1 MLKTA
6 VLACFV
12 VCSFLV
18 SYRTLARRTCF
29 GFLPHV
35 PLIKRSCAQNDRQ
48 STPLSLP
55 QPGNPSKMQ
64 SARLLLC
71 IASGAAAFSSH
82 AGSHRHLALKGA
94 IADFCERTFEIDGD
108 EASDIEARV
117 VAASPPA
124 TRQTYR
130 FAVKDP
136 NADDDDKENLEA
148 RYAEVTNEFEARR
161 DGLRSLGLADGEI
174 KRIARRVPE
183 VLSYSAA
190 RVKAAAQA
198 LQTNLALDDVTLRKK
213 VLLRLPQALGL
224 RYDLDVAPTFDLL
237 RNDWGFTDDDIRAL
251 VLGAPQLLGL
261 DAAAV
266 SSKFAALE
274 ASLGSRAAARAEA
287 LRRPAA
293 LELEV
298 RGSKR
303 GSVAA

>member
-1 MLKTA
+1 MESVPSFIYRTCTPIVAADLKNSLQLTLKTA
-6 VLACFV
+6 YA
-12 VCSFLV
+12 S
-18 SYRTLARRTCF
+18 T
-29 GFLPHV
+29 
-35 PLIKRSCAQNDRQ
+35 INRSRSRQ
-48 STPLSLP
+48 PA
-55 QPGNPSKMQ
+55 KMQ

-71 IASGAAAFSSH
+71 IASGAAAFSIPNAVNH
-82 AGSHRHLALKGA
+82 RHCIPNAVNHRHLALRGA
-94 IADFCERTFEIDGD
+94 IADFCERTFEIDVD

-117 VAASPPA
+117 VAASPRA

-136 NADDDDKENLEA
+136 EADDDDKENLEA

-161 DGLRSLGLADGEI
+161 DGLRSLGLADPEI

-190 RVKAAAQA
+190 RVKAAADA
-198 LQTNLALDDVTLRKK
+198 LQTNLGLDDATLRKK

-237 RNDWGFTDDDIRAL
+237 RNDYDFADEDIRAL

-261 DAAAV
+261 DVAAV

-274 ASLGSRAAARAEA
+274 ASLGSRAAAKAEA
-287 LRRPAA
+287 LRKPAA

>member
-1 MLKTA
+1 MFF
-6 VLACFV
+6 C
-12 VCSFLV
+12 
-18 SYRTLARRTCF
+18 
-29 GFLPHV
+29 PHV
-35 PLIKRSCAQNDRQ
+35 LLIQAQLYTKRPPKYASIAPAAD
-48 STPLSLP
+48 
-55 QPGNPSKMQ
+55 NPSKMQ

-71 IASGAAAFSSH
+71 IASGAAAFNH
-82 AGSHRHLALKGA
+82 PNAGSHRHLAQKGA
-94 IADFCERTFEIDGD
+94 IADFCERTFEIDVD
-108 EASDIEARV
+108 EASDMEARV
-117 VAASPPA
+117 VAASGAAMRQTFQYAIKPPA
-124 TRQTYR
+124 
-130 FAVKDP
+130 D
-136 NADDDDKENLEA
+136 ADDDDRENLEA

-161 DGLRSLGLADGEI
+161 DGLRSLGLGDAEI

-198 LQTNLALDDVTLRKK
+198 LQTNLALDDATLRKK

-224 RYDLDVAPTFDLL
+224 RYDVDVAPTFDLL

-261 DAAAV
+261 DASAV

-274 ASLGSRAAARAEA
+274 ASLGSRDAARAEA
-287 LRRPAA
+287 LRKPAS

>member
-1 MLKTA
+1 MLQ
-6 VLACFV
+6 L
-12 VCSFLV
+12 
-18 SYRTLARRTCF
+18 
-29 GFLPHV
+29 
-35 PLIKRSCAQNDRQ
+35 
-48 STPLSLP
+48 
-55 QPGNPSKMQ
+55 
-64 SARLLLC
+64 ARLLLC
-71 IASGAAAFSSH
+71 IASGAAAFSSSN
-82 AGSHRHLALKGA
+82 AGSHRHLALRGA
-94 IADFCERTFEIDGD
+94 IADFCERTFEIDVD
-108 EASDIEARV
+108 EASEMEERV
-117 VAASPPA
+117 VAASGAAMRQTFQYAVHPPA
-124 TRQTYR
+124 
-130 FAVKDP
+130 D
-136 NADDDDKENLEA
+136 ADDDDRENLEA

-161 DGLRSLGLADGEI
+161 DGLRSLGLADAEI

-198 LQTNLALDDVTLRKK
+198 LQENLALDDVTLRKK

-224 RYDLDVAPTFDLL
+224 RYDLDVAPTFDVL
-237 RNDWGFTDDDIRAL
+237 RNDYDFADEDIRAL

-274 ASLGSRAAARAEA
+274 ASLGSRAAAKAEA
-287 LRRPAA
+287 LRKPAA

>member
-1 MLKTA
+1 MQ
-6 VLACFV
+6 LA
-12 VCSFLV
+12 
-18 SYRTLARRTCF
+18 
-29 GFLPHV
+29 
-35 PLIKRSCAQNDRQ
+35 
-48 STPLSLP
+48 
-55 QPGNPSKMQ
+55 
-64 SARLLLC
+64 SALLL
-71 IASGAAAFSSH
+71 IACSVAAFSPH
-82 AGSHRHLALKGA
+82 IAGSHRALALRGA
-94 IADFCERTFEIDGD
+94 IADFCEQTFEIDGD
-108 EASDIEARV
+108 EASEMEERV
-117 VAASPPA
+117 VAASGAAMRQTFTYAIKPPA
-124 TRQTYR
+124 
-130 FAVKDP
+130 D
-136 NADDDDKENLEA
+136 ADDDDKENLEA
-148 RYAEVTNEFEARR
+148 RYAEVTSEFEVRR

-198 LQTNLALDDVTLRKK
+198 LQQNLALDDVTLRKK
-213 VLLRLPQALGL
+213 VILRLPQALGL

-237 RNDWGFTDDDIRAL
+237 RNDYDFADEDIRAL

-261 DAAAV
+261 DASAV

-287 LRRPAA
+287 LRKPAA

>member
-1 MLKTA
+1 
-6 VLACFV
+6 
-12 VCSFLV
+12 
-18 SYRTLARRTCF
+18 
-29 GFLPHV
+29 
-35 PLIKRSCAQNDRQ
+35 
-48 STPLSLP
+48 
-55 QPGNPSKMQ
+55 MQ
-64 SARLLLC
+64 SARLLLS
-71 IASGAAAFSSH
+71 IACGAAAFVTPN
-82 AGSHRHLALKGA
+82 AGSSRSIALRGA
-94 IADFCERTFEIDGD
+94 IADFCERTFEIDVD

-117 VAASPPA
+117 VAASGAAMRQTFQYAIKPPA
-124 TRQTYR
+124 
-130 FAVKDP
+130 D
-136 NADDDDKENLEA
+136 ADDDDRENLEA

-237 RNDWGFTDDDIRAL
+237 RNDYDFADEDIRTL

-261 DAAAV
+261 DASAV

>member
-1 MLKTA
+1 
-6 VLACFV
+6 
-12 VCSFLV
+12 
-18 SYRTLARRTCF
+18 
-29 GFLPHV
+29 
-35 PLIKRSCAQNDRQ
+35 
-48 STPLSLP
+48 
-55 QPGNPSKMQ
+55 MQ
-64 SARLLLC
+64 SARLLLF
-71 IASGAAAFSSH
+71 IASGAAAFSAPQ
-82 AGSHRHLALKGA
+82 AGSNRHLALRGA
-94 IADFCERTFEIDGD
+94 IADFCERTFEIDVD

-117 VAASPPA
+117 VAASGAAMRQTFQYAIKPPA
-124 TRQTYR
+124 
-130 FAVKDP
+130 D
-136 NADDDDKENLEA
+136 ADDDDRENLEA

-161 DGLRSLGLADGEI
+161 DGLRSLGLGDAEI

-198 LQTNLALDDVTLRKK
+198 LQTNLNLDDVTLRKK

-224 RYDLDVAPTFDLL
+224 RYDVDVAPTFDVL
-237 RNDWGFTDDDIRAL
+237 RADYDFADEDIRAL
-251 VLGAPQLLGL
+251 VLGAPQILGL

>member
-1 MLKTA
+1 MLQ
-6 VLACFV
+6 L
-12 VCSFLV
+12 
-18 SYRTLARRTCF
+18 
-29 GFLPHV
+29 
-35 PLIKRSCAQNDRQ
+35 
-48 STPLSLP
+48 
-55 QPGNPSKMQ
+55 
-64 SARLLLC
+64 ARLLLC
-71 IASGAAAFSSH
+71 IASGAAAFSSSN
-82 AGSHRHLALKGA
+82 AGSHRHLALRGA
-94 IADFCERTFEIDGD
+94 IADFCERTFEIDVD
-108 EASDIEARV
+108 EASEMEERV
-117 VAASPPA
+117 VAASGAAMRQTFQYAVHPPA
-124 TRQTYR
+124 
-130 FAVKDP
+130 D
-136 NADDDDKENLEA
+136 ADDDDRENLEA

-198 LQTNLALDDVTLRKK
+198 LQQNLALDDVTLRKK
-213 VLLRLPQALGL
+213 VILRLPQALGL
-224 RYDLDVAPTFDLL
+224 RYDVDVAPTFDLL
-237 RNDWGFTDDDIRAL
+237 RNDYDFNEDDLRTL
-251 VLGAPQLLGL
+251 VLGAPQILGL

-287 LRRPAA
+287 LRKPAA

>member
-1 MLKTA
+1 MLQ
-6 VLACFV
+6 L
-12 VCSFLV
+12 
-18 SYRTLARRTCF
+18 
-29 GFLPHV
+29 
-35 PLIKRSCAQNDRQ
+35 
-48 STPLSLP
+48 
-55 QPGNPSKMQ
+55 
-64 SARLLLC
+64 ARLLLC
-71 IASGAAAFSSH
+71 IASGAAAFRAPH
-82 AGSHRHLALKGA
+82 AGSNRHLALRGA
-94 IADFCERTFEIDGD
+94 IADFCEQAFEIDGD
-108 EASDIEARV
+108 EASEMEERV
-117 VAASPPA
+117 VAASGAAMRQTFQYAIKPPA
-124 TRQTYR
+124 
-130 FAVKDP
+130 D
-136 NADDDDKENLEA
+136 ADDDDRENLEA

-161 DGLRSLGLADGEI
+161 DGLRSLGLGDAEI

-213 VLLRLPQALGL
+213 VILRLPQALGL

-237 RNDWGFTDDDIRAL
+237 RNDYDFNEDDLRAL
-251 VLGAPQLLGL
+251 VLGAPQILGL

-274 ASLGSRAAARAEA
+274 ASLGSRDAARAEA
-287 LRRPAA
+287 LRKPAA

>member
-1 MLKTA
+1 
-6 VLACFV
+6 
-12 VCSFLV
+12 
-18 SYRTLARRTCF
+18 
-29 GFLPHV
+29 
-35 PLIKRSCAQNDRQ
+35 
-48 STPLSLP
+48 
-55 QPGNPSKMQ
+55 MQ

-71 IASGAAAFSSH
+71 IASGAAAFSVPN
-82 AGSHRHLALKGA
+82 AGSHRHVAQKGAIAHRHLAQKGA

-108 EASDIEARV
+108 EASDMEARV
-117 VAASPPA
+117 VAASPRA
-124 TRQTYR
+124 TRQTYQY
-130 FAVKDP
+130 AVKDP

-161 DGLRSLGLADGEI
+161 DGLRSLGLGDAEI

-198 LQTNLALDDVTLRKK
+198 LQQNLALDDVTLRKK
-213 VLLRLPQALGL
+213 VILRLPQALGL
-224 RYDLDVAPTFDLL
+224 RYDVDVAPTFDLL
-237 RNDWGFTDDDIRAL
+237 RNDYDFADEDIRAL
-251 VLGAPQLLGL
+251 VLGAPQILGL

-274 ASLGSRAAARAEA
+274 ASLGSRDAARAEA
-287 LRRPAA
+287 LRKPAS

-303 GSVAA
+303 GSVDA